1 MLSVRIEP
9 QLTPFGDP
17 DEDCNHAD
25 FFFSDGYVASCY
37 HNEEHMVT
45 EYYLKPVDVKLFDK
59 VNHDELGNAL
69 SYIKMQYKSWENKQF
84 IDEEIVI
91 DILDY
96 YAPGELVNV
105 K

>member
-1 MLSVRIEP
+1 MLDCRIVSHDSSSDDV
-9 QLTPFGDP
+9 L
-17 DEDCNHAD
+17 DECTSAD
-25 FFFSDGYVASCY
+25 FFFSDGYIASCY
-37 HNEEHMVT
+37 YNEEHMIT
-45 EYYLKPVDVKLFDK
+45 EYYMKPVDVELFDK

>member
-1 MLSVRIEP
+1 
-9 QLTPFGDP
+9 
-17 DEDCNHAD
+17 
-25 FFFSDGYVASCY
+25 
-37 HNEEHMVT
+37 
-45 EYYLKPVDVKLFDK
+45 
-59 VNHDELGNAL
+59 
-69 SYIKMQYKSWENKQF
+69 MQYKSWENKQC